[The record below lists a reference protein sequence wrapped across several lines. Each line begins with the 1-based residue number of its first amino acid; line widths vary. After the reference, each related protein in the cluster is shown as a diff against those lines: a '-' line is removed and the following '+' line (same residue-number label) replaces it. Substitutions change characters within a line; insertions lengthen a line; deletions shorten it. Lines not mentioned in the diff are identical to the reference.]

1 MKVNGPYILIKDFK
15 EELDFF
21 EAILLFVDIND
32 LSYHFSGYSASRFSE
47 IRVENVK
54 KFIKDKYSSKDR
66 SMFKYSEIPKS
77 GDILKSTYHF
87 KDDEKWVT
95 LEKENSITLDDFF
108 EYAIEKCNQVDLRRD
123 LKINMLEKNYLELYK
138 FLRNG
143 SIKTEL

>member
-1 MKVNGPYILIKDFK
+1 MVTVKEQTFNILQVA
-15 EELDFF
+15 ELL
-21 EAILLFVDIND
+21 A
-32 LSYHFSGYSASRFSE
+32 
-47 IRVENVK
+47 
-54 KFIKDKYSSKDR
+54 
-66 SMFKYSEIPKS
+66 
-77 GDILKSTYHF
+77 YHF

-143 SIKTEL
+143 SVKTEL